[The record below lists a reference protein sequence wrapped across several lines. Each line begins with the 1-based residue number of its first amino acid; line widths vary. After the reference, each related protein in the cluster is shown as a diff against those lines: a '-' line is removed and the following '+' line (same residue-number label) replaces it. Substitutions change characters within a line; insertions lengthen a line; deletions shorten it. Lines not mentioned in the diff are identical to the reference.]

1 MTSLNNFLISLSII
15 YFLGVLF
22 ATIVE
27 VIHFSFIRRNTR
39 RSSAA
44 RSRHHHADEPE
55 ESESAA
61 NVVVNVFIA
70 PLRTAQ
76 QAARLAV
83 LFVLRFSIS
92 ILVLL
97 VRLTFA
103 VALIGLVLRPVA
115 LPKAEDVV
123 ELSSVLDGVLKP
135 RTVPEHANSVWDGWL
150 DSVGRNT
157 VGVRYKVRDN
167 AWDRLVAAVLEI
179 GDCTWTP
186 SPWAADNWRGTT
198 DCTKVGRKPVTK
210 APSIPY

>member
-22 ATIVE
+22 DTIVE
-27 VIHFSFIRRNTR
+27 AVHFFFIRRT
-39 RSSAA
+39 
-44 RSRHHHADEPE
+44 HEPE

-61 NVVVNVFIA
+61 DVAINVFMA

-76 QAARLAV
+76 QVARLAV
-83 LFVLRFSIS
+83 LFALRFSIS

-97 VRLTFA
+97 VRLAFA
-103 VALIGLVLRPVA
+103 VALVGLVLRPVA
-115 LPKAEDVV
+115 PPTAEDVV

-150 DSVGRNT
+150 DSVGQNT

-198 DCTKVGRKPVTK
+198 NCAKVGRKPVKVGGWWQYLQRPVFPLLTM
-210 APSIPY
+210 S